1 MTTLRDQ
8 SSVFNEM
15 MFAAAKADASTFSSS
30 TGFRHCLVQPKRQ
43 SGHDTKRVHR
53 EVTIVKEM
61 KTRSKFDR
69 SLEVLQMTGKCYC
82 TPSLY
87 AYNGDS
93 LTLLMEDLG
102 NTLQENKMLLT
113 TKEKNDLLEHF
124 RREHQVVF
132 APCQVSPQNVCRRR
146 NGFLCL
152 VGVAK
157 WRHVNTQAATAETQG
172 SAQGSM
178 DCADYLGDTVRL
190 VSGALEGETTL
201 TECNS
206 KGVETLECLIAVE
219 VRAAHLRAGLV
230 RAAAEVELLREIHDK
245 SKKRLAR
252 DLAS

>member
-1 MTTLRDQ
+1 MATLRDQ
-8 SSVFNEM
+8 SPAFNGM
-15 MFAAAKADASTFSSS
+15 IIAAADADASTFVSS

-43 SGHDTKRVHR
+43 SGHDTKEVNR
-53 EVTIVKEM
+53 EVIIVKEM

-87 AYNGDS
+87 AYNGNS

-124 RREHQVVF
+124 RRQHQVVF

-152 VGVAK
+152 VDVAK
-157 WRHVNTQAATAETQG
+157 WRHVNTQAVTAETQG
-172 SAQGSM
+172 IAKGSV

-201 TECNS
+201 TECTS

-245 SKKRLAR
+245 SKKKKG
-252 DLAS
+252 

>member
-1 MTTLRDQ
+1 MII
-8 SSVFNEM
+8 
-15 MFAAAKADASTFSSS
+15 AAANADASTFISS

-43 SGHDTKRVHR
+43 SGHDTKEVKR
-53 EVTIVKEM
+53 EVIIVKEM

-102 NTLQENKMLLT
+102 TTLQENKMLLT

-132 APCQVSPQNVCRRR
+132 APCQVSPQNVCKRR

-152 VGVAK
+152 VDVAK
-157 WRHVNTQAATAETQG
+157 WRHVNAPAATTDTQG
-172 SAQGSM
+172 SAQGPAG
-178 DCADYLGDTVRL
+178 CVDYLGDSVRL
-190 VSGALEGETTL
+190 VQSAVEGGTATTGCTTKAL
-201 TECNS
+201 
-206 KGVETLECLIAVE
+206 ETLECLIAVE

-230 RAAAEVELLREIHDK
+230 RAAAEVELLRQIDDNR
-245 SKKRLAR
+245 KKWAN
-252 DLAS
+252 